1 MRKGWRGEK
10 ELSSESGDCDW
21 GGREREETPE
31 QRNRLPRSNVATS
44 IWEKFLKGRKGG
56 RGNGDGGKKLKS
68 GGMEAKA
75 IALRKASEGN
85 NIAWRGSDPSD
96 IDSTLNYQK
105 V

>member
-1 MRKGWRGEK
+1 MQIPPKT
-10 ELSSESGDCDW
+10 D
-21 GGREREETPE
+21 RED
-31 QRNRLPRSNVATS
+31 QAATS
-44 IWEKFLKGRKGG
+44 NKGG

-68 GGMEAKA
+68 GMEANA

-85 NIAWRGSDPSD
+85 NIAWRGSDPRD